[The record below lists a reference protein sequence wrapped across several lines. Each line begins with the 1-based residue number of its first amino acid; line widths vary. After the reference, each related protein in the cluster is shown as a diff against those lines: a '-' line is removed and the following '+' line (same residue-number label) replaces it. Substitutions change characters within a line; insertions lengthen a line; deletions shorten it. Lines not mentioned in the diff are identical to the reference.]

1 MSNGDPPIEIPDQ
14 AAYEGRCQEARLLLA
29 DEIKALLDQRYED
42 GLRAFAW
49 WKDGVQY
56 VGSCGTTL
64 EKALED
70 AKGD

>member
-1 MSNGDPPIEIPDQ
+1 MVDDTKIRDVGVCEQHCDVVKELQVKNERLKKELKQ
-14 AAYEGRCQEARLLLA
+14 AYN
-29 DEIKALLDQRYED
+29 D

-64 EKALED
+64 KEAL
-70 AKGD
+70 KG